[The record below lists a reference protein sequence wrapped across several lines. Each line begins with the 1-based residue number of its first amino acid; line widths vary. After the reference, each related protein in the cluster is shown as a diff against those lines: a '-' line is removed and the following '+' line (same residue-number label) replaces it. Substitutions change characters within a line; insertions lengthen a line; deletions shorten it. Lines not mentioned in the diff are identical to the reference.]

1 MKTARLIG
9 LLLVAILATGCIVAS
24 AASASLPEFSVL
36 PTNKAVGGLSG
47 LGLLFTPTAVRHCT
61 ADHFIGVFPSRR
73 GFVYVW
79 LFLNSTIIVGGKTCT
94 IKSVGAP
101 HEGLV
106 ETNTLNALLGS
117 VKAAEASSGVGLLV
131 EPTTGHVLTT
141 LAESPACETP
151 ETAIEGSIAGEYSP
165 VSKLQTTAKLVFSPT
180 TAKGNKPKIKEIVV
194 LSGTVKPKL
203 TAFGALEAA
212 EENTEEL
219 VYAENVEVT

>member
-1 MKTARLIG
+1 MKTTRLIG

-24 AASASLPEFSVL
+24 TASASLPEFSVL
-36 PTNKAVGGLSG
+36 PTNKAVSGLSG
-47 LGLLFTPTAVRHCT
+47 LGLLITPPTVRHCT
-61 ADHFIGVFPSRR
+61 ADHFIGVFSSRH

-79 LFLNSTIIVGGKTCT
+79 LFLNCTIIVGGKTCT

-101 HEGLV
+101 QEGLV
-106 ETNTLNALLGS
+106 ETNTLNGLLGL
-117 VKAAEASSGVGLLV
+117 VKTTEASSGVGLLV
-131 EPTTGHVLTT
+131 QPTTGRVFTT
-141 LAESPACETP
+141 LAESAACETP

-165 VSKLQTTAKLVFSPT
+165 VGKLQATAKLVFSPT

-212 EENTEEL
+212 EENIEEL
-219 VYAENVEVT
+219 VYTGSVEVT